1 MLKLE
6 QSKAEFAE
14 ELNIAKSK
22 LKLQEDEFDL
32 DKEAKDREL
41 FNTTKSSLS
50 SLALTNISTTGCR
63 ILYKLYTTSYGQ
75 EVTLK
80 WMERLLL
87 YQDIIVEKELV
98 IYLNI

>member
-50 SLALTNISTTGCR
+50 SLALTNMETAGVEFYTNYIQPLMDTGG
-63 ILYKLYTTSYGQ
+63 YTKMDGETP
-75 EVTLK
+75 TLSGYNK
-80 WMERLLL
+80 KKR
-87 YQDIIVEKELV
+87 
-98 IYLNI
+98 N